1 METHPKESANL
12 SLEDIRHKIRAYRS
26 IGHFAKATL
35 LIEQLPQDAR
45 YSKGVAIEAVQLY
58 LAQGQYRL
66 AADICNN
73 VPGPS
78 SAEIES
84 ESFAFSDQDEDV
96 VAFELLRALTLRVV
110 RFSKVKTALEIAQ
123 RFGSAWN
130 LGRIVSEYNLDDW
143 C

>member
-1 METHPKESANL
+1 METHPKEPAKS
-12 SLEDIRHKIRAYRS
+12 SLEDIKYKIRAYRS
-26 IGHFAKATL
+26 VGHFAEATL
-35 LIEQLPQDAR
+35 LIEQLPQDVKYAR
-45 YSKGVAIEAVQLY
+45 GVAIEAIQLY
-58 LAQGQYRL
+58 LTQGQYRL

-84 ESFAFSDQDEDV
+84 ESFAFSNHDEDV

-110 RFSKVKTALEIAQ
+110 RFSKVKTALEIAR

-130 LGRIVSEYNLDDW
+130 LGMIVSEHNLDD
-143 C
+143 

>member
-1 METHPKESANL
+1 MEAHPKEPAQPSP
-12 SLEDIRHKIRAYRS
+12 EDIRHKIRAYRF
-26 IGHFAKATL
+26 IGHFAEATL
-35 LIEQLPQDAR
+35 LIEQLPQDVR
-45 YSKGVAIEAVQLY
+45 YAKGVAIEAIQLY

-84 ESFAFSDQDEDV
+84 ENFAFSDQGEDV

-110 RFSKVKTALEIAQ
+110 RFSKVKTALKIAQ

-130 LGRIVSEYNLDDW
+130 LGMIVSEYILD
-143 C
+143 